1 MPAMSPAMKC
11 LKFSMMVG
19 SAFCAYSSWKPPWC
33 GVTMTFS
40 MSHSGLSFGSGSV
53 ANTSSAAPATSDSLT
68 GGRQTVLMERGGVG
82 YTPCFTKVGLDTD
95 TAPGTLLPV
104 IITGR
109 NGDHLTGIAA

>member
-1 MPAMSPAMKC
+1 MTDRA
-11 LKFSMMVG
+11 
-19 SAFCAYSSWKPPWC
+19 C
-33 GVTMTFS
+33 GAQAL
-40 MSHSGLSFGSGSV
+40 GRRL
-53 ANTSSAAPATSDSLT
+53 DSLT